1 MVTVH
6 VLLIIVTGLAV
17 VYADGQGFEWFRG
30 MQKTLSKKKLDI
42 LHAVVSLGLSGI
54 ILTGGFMFIDRP
66 GLLEDSTFLTK
77 MVFVA
82 VLTVNGLLI
91 GSLASIA
98 STKEFKD
105 VALAKKRLLLLSGS
119 ISLIC
124 WIGAVTCGLL
134 L

>member
-17 VYADGQGFEWFRG
+17 VYADEQGFEWFRG
-30 MQKTLSKKKLDI
+30 IQKTLSKKKLDL
-42 LHAVVSLGLSGI
+42 LHVAVSLGLSGI
-54 ILTGGFMFIDRP
+54 ILTGGLMFIDRP
-66 GLLEDSTFLTK
+66 WLLSDPTFLAK
-77 MVFVA
+77 MALVA
-82 VLTVNGLLI
+82 ALTVNGLLI
-91 GSLASIA
+91 GSLASVA

-105 VALAKKRLLLLSGS
+105 VPLAKKRLLLLSGS
-119 ISLIC
+119 VSLIC